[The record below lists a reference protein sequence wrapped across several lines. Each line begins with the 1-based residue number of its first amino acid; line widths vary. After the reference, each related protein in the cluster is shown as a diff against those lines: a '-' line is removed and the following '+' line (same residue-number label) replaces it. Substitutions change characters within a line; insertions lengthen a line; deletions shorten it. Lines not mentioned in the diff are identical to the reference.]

1 MAIVVP
7 NTVAE
12 AINVPIA
19 PLTFSLALSIEER
32 SLETF
37 LTVHKK
43 GSKCIYGILIS
54 LEHFIVVLKQSITAA
69 VSHIEAQYMSS
80 SWLEVRTLG

>member
-7 NTVAE
+7 NTVAK

-43 GSKCIYGILIS
+43 GRKRIMAYLYHLS
-54 LEHFIVVLKQSITAA
+54 
-69 VSHIEAQYMSS
+69 
-80 SWLEVRTLG
+80 TLL